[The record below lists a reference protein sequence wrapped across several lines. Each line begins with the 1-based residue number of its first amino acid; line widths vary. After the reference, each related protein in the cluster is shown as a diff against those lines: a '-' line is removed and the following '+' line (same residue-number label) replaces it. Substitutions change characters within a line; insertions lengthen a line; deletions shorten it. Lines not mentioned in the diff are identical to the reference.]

1 MRALAIIT
9 NFFIPGL
16 GTLIVGKVGQGIAQ
30 LLLFIVGFWLAF
42 AWLILP
48 IGLPICFAVWIWGL
62 VVATRTPIQS
72 VQSPA
77 PRTGESSAG

>member
-9 NFFIPGL
+9 NFFVPGL

-42 AWLILP
+42 AWLALP
-48 IGLPICFAVWIWGL
+48 VGLPICFAVWVWGL
-62 VVATRTPIQS
+62 VVAARTPLQPAHSS
-72 VQSPA
+72 VSH
-77 PRTGESSAG
+77 TGGAAG